1 MGTCISL
8 QRSSTL
14 LKKTKQQHDQKS
26 GQIHQ
31 ENNGKFSGKIR
42 LSRPIHVLKD
52 PTGDN
57 IFEKY
62 RFGKELGRGEFG
74 VTYQCYDDAKGESFA
89 CKKISKSKL
98 RTDID
103 IEDVRREVE
112 IMRHLPK
119 HPNIVSYKEVYE
131 DKEAIYL
138 VMELCEGGELFD
150 RIVAR
155 GHYTER
161 AAALVTKTIL
171 EVVKRH
177 ITRHDQVSHREYTKG
192 IIASFAETEEGIAQA
207 IVHGEIDFERDPWP
221 KISEDAKDLVR
232 GMLEPNRIPA
242 SQSKN
247 KWIQN
252 ADKVSNIPLGE
263 RVRTRIK
270 QFSLMNK
277 FKKRVLRVVADNLP
291 DDQVHGIKQ
300 MFHMMDT
307 DKNGNLNFQELKDGL
322 YMFGQPVPDHD
333 VQLLLDAAD
342 FDGNGMLNCDEF
354 VTLAVHLKKISN
366 DELLH
371 EAFLHFDKNKSGYI
385 EFEELQQSLLD
396 DQFGPTNDQVVQDI
410 IFDADLDK
418 DGRISYPEFKAMMTT
433 GMDWKMGS
441 RQYSRA
447 MLNALS
453 IRLFKDGQNLRL
465 KIPPPSHHR
474 QEPIFPQNHHRRRR
488 HLRRRL
494 RHFRRLLRNSG
505 DNHHLPK
512 RLLRPPPPP
521 FIHEKFPAG
530 RRGDPPSP
538 HRPGGDAAVKRGYV
552 FFSEVQFIP
561 ADDLKAIDDL
571 WKLHSGDKFGYSV
584 QKKIFKN
591 QIKISRNSS

>member
-171 EVVKRH
+171 EVCHKHGV
-177 ITRHDQVSHREYTKG
+177 IHRDLKPENFLYANEYENAPLKAIDFG
-192 IIASFAETEEGIAQA
+192 LSIFFEPETEEGIAQA

-232 GMLEPNRIPA
+232 GMLEPNPY
-242 SQSKN
+242 
-247 KWIQN
+247 
-252 ADKVSNIPLGE
+252 
-263 RVRTRIK
+263 TR
-270 QFSLMNK
+270 LTVEE
-277 FKKRVLRVVADNLP
+277 VLDNLP

-333 VQLLLDAAD
+333 VQLLLDA
-342 FDGNGMLNCDEF
+342 
-354 VTLAVHLKKISN
+354 ISN

-465 KIPPPSHHR
+465 KM
-474 QEPIFPQNHHRRRR
+474 
-488 HLRRRL
+488 
-494 RHFRRLLRNSG
+494 
-505 DNHHLPK
+505 
-512 RLLRPPPPP
+512 
-521 FIHEKFPAG
+521 
-530 RRGDPPSP
+530 
-538 HRPGGDAAVKRGYV
+538 
-552 FFSEVQFIP
+552 
-561 ADDLKAIDDL
+561 
-571 WKLHSGDKFGYSV
+571 
-584 QKKIFKN
+584 
-591 QIKISRNSS
+591 

>member
-1 MGTCISL
+1 MGTCISI

-14 LKKTKQQHDQKS
+14 LTKTKHGQKS
-26 GQIHQ
+26 GHYQ
-31 ENNGKFSGKIR
+31 ENGKFSGKLAPLK
-42 LSRPIHVLKD
+42 LSRPIQVLKD
-52 PTGDN
+52 PMGDD
-57 IFEKY
+57 IFKRY

-74 VTYQCYDDAKGESFA
+74 VTYQCFDDVNGESLA

-103 IEDVRREVE
+103 VEDVRREVE

-119 HPNIVSYKEVYE
+119 HANIVSYKEVYE

-171 EVVKRH
+171 EVVKVCH
-177 ITRHDQVSHREYTKG
+177 EHGVIHRDLKPENFLYANDCENAPLKAIDFG
-192 IIASFAETEEGIAQA
+192 LSIFFEPGQRFSEIVGSPYYMAPEVLRRNYGPEIDVWSAGVILYILLCGVPPFWAETEEGIAQA
-207 IVHGEIDFERDPWP
+207 IVYGEIDFQRDPWP
-221 KISEDAKDLVR
+221 RLSEDAKDLVK
-232 GMLEPNRIPA
+232 GMLEANPYTRLTVEEVLE
-242 SQSKN
+242 SQ
-247 KWIQN
+247 WIQK
-252 ADKVSNIPLGE
+252 ADKVPNIPLGE

-277 FKKRVLRVVADNLP
+277 FKKRVLGVVADNLP

-307 DKNGNLNFQELKDGL
+307 DKNGNLNFEELKDGL

-342 FDGNGMLNCDEF
+342 CDGNGMLNCDEF
-354 VTLAVHLKKISN
+354 VTLAVHMKKISN

-371 EAFLHFDKNKSGYI
+371 EAFLYFDKNQSGYI
-385 EFEELQQSLLD
+385 EFEELQESLLD
-396 DQFGPTNDQVVQDI
+396 DHFGPTNDQVVQDI

-418 DGRISYPEFKAMMTT
+418 DGRISFPEFKAMMTT

-447 MLNALS
+447 MLNALKS
-453 IRLFKDGQNLRL
+453 IFGIYFLF
-465 KIPPPSHHR
+465 S
-474 QEPIFPQNHHRRRR
+474 
-488 HLRRRL
+488 
-494 RHFRRLLRNSG
+494 
-505 DNHHLPK
+505 
-512 RLLRPPPPP
+512 
-521 FIHEKFPAG
+521 
-530 RRGDPPSP
+530 
-538 HRPGGDAAVKRGYV
+538 V
-552 FFSEVQFIP
+552 FLIIRTTCM
-561 ADDLKAIDDL
+561 LN
-571 WKLHSGDKFGYSV
+571 KLN
-584 QKKIFKN
+584 KKNIVYE
-591 QIKISRNSS
+591 I

>member
-74 VTYQCYDDAKGESFA
+74 VTYQCYNDAKGESFA

-171 EVVKRH
+171 EVVKVCH
-177 ITRHDQVSHREYTKG
+177 KHGVIHRDLKPENFLYANEYENAPLKAIDFG
-192 IIASFAETEEGIAQA
+192 LSIFFEPETEEGIAQA

-232 GMLEPNRIPA
+232 GMLEPNPYTRLTVEEVLE
-242 SQSKN
+242 S

-307 DKNGNLNFQELKDGL
+307 DKNGNLNFQELKDGKL
-322 YMFGQPVPDHD
+322 QKLPNEVLQKLCFIE
-333 VQLLLDAAD
+333 AD

-396 DQFGPTNDQVVQDI
+396 DQFGPNNDQVVQDI

-418 DGRISYPEFKAMMTT
+418 DGRISYPDFKAMMTT

-465 KIPPPSHHR
+465 KM
-474 QEPIFPQNHHRRRR
+474 
-488 HLRRRL
+488 
-494 RHFRRLLRNSG
+494 
-505 DNHHLPK
+505 
-512 RLLRPPPPP
+512 
-521 FIHEKFPAG
+521 
-530 RRGDPPSP
+530 
-538 HRPGGDAAVKRGYV
+538 
-552 FFSEVQFIP
+552 
-561 ADDLKAIDDL
+561 
-571 WKLHSGDKFGYSV
+571 
-584 QKKIFKN
+584 
-591 QIKISRNSS
+591 